1 MKKKSADFGISFDGD
16 GDRIICCDQN
26 GKIIDGDKVLACL
39 AEYFLDK
46 SKSKPTC
53 VVGTLMSNRGLE
65 QFINKIGLK
74 FYRSNIGDKFVYE
87 LMKKKKSF
95 LGGEQSGHIILKEFG
110 SSGDGALIA
119 LYLIKII
126 SEYNKKTSKI
136 FNLYKSHFQIQK
148 NIKLKDS
155 NLKKNKKIIRLLRF
169 YNNKIINNIRILIRF
184 SGTEH
189 VIRLL
194 VEGEKYSRI
203 KILANNLH
211 YKIKNIV

>member
-1 MKKKSADFGISFDGD
+1 
-16 GDRIICCDQN
+16 
-26 GKIIDGDKVLACL
+26 
-39 AEYFLDK
+39 
-46 SKSKPTC
+46 
-53 VVGTLMSNRGLE
+53 
-65 QFINKIGLK
+65 
-74 FYRSNIGDKFVYE
+74 
-87 LMKKKKSF
+87 MKKKKSF

-155 NLKKNKKIIRLLRF
+155 NLKKNKKIIRLLSF

>member
-1 MKKKSADFGISFDGD
+1 
-16 GDRIICCDQN
+16 
-26 GKIIDGDKVLACL
+26 
-39 AEYFLDK
+39 
-46 SKSKPTC
+46 
-53 VVGTLMSNRGLE
+53 MSNRGLE

-194 VEGEKYSRI
+194 VEGKKYSRI